1 MFRII
6 KFLQFIKGKDMKSI
20 YNSILT
26 TKNGSTI
33 PVFGSGKTA
42 ESKYN
47 PQLEAQKIVDGINKN
62 CDFFCTRANGLQE
75 AVDIILEQEKF
86 LKTFLTKEQNKKL
99 FNYDTD

>member
-1 MFRII
+1 MVKFLFGLFIVSRII
-6 KFLQFIKGKDMKSI
+6 KIFNLLKGKDMKSI

-33 PVFGSGKTA
+33 PVFRSGKTA

-62 CDFFCTRANGLQE
+62 CDFF
-75 AVDIILEQEKF
+75 ILIGIRYLLL
-86 LKTFLTKEQNKKL
+86 LKHQLW
-99 FNYDTD
+99 